1 MNSTREKSAGLCLEE
16 VLHEFWLL
24 KKKHLPFS
32 LRRLVIKG
40 AKVEL
45 EPWEGKWQAEIMV
58 TSTVCK
64 TLSNCV
70 ALFAMGRCDILALGP
85 FLDIVPLKSMQARWW
100 LWRGAIRTVRALKNV
115 LGWQIELCWFSLK
128 RKLWS
133 WNEKRAV
140 FKVSKRLVQ
149 KERKQYILQ
158 YPLKIRQ
165 EKNTFCCKRE
175 DVH

>member
-1 MNSTREKSAGLCLEE
+1 MSSDSWKKTFTIFPETFGDKRGKSWTRALRGQMTSWNYGHKY
-16 VLHEFWLL
+16 
-24 KKKHLPFS
+24 S
-32 LRRLVIKG
+32 LQDI
-40 AKVEL
+40 
-45 EPWEGKWQAEIMV
+45 
-58 TSTVCK
+58 
-64 TLSNCV
+64 SNCV

-140 FKVSKRLVQ
+140 FKVPKRLVQ